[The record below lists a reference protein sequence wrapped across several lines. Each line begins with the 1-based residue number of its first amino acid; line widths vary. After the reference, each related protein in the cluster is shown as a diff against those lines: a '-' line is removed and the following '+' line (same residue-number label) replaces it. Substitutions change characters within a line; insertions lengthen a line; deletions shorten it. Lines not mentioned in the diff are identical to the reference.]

1 MEWVTVK
8 VSDGKPTG
16 SFKDLLKGLAIRG
29 IDKTGDTVLDLEFE
43 NVGKLTLFAPRAPY
57 NVKEDGIAPGFT
69 SIGLFASSLAIH
81 GYSLEFGMDGEII
94 EDVRV
99 LPEIVGKTLSMKAT
113 TRKNVKGGESQDYT
127 DWTVDAVEEATPKKG
142 RTAASTSFHPPGA
155 SEDLTGEWKVL
166 LAENLD
172 GGVTYDE
179 GGVVKLLGT
188 WVTDKTHKAALNKAR
203 STAFKA
209 MFAEGFLKGT
219 LSGFTLG

>member
-1 MEWVTVK
+1 MEWVAVK

-16 SFKDLLKGLAIRG
+16 SFKDRLKGLVIRG

-69 SIGLFASSLAIH
+69 SVGLLASSLAIH

-113 TRKNVKGGESQDYT
+113 TRKNVKGGETQDYT
-127 DWTVDAVEEATPKKG
+127 DWTVDAVEDVAPKGKAPG
-142 RTAASTSFHPPGA
+142 KTSSPQSGA
-155 SEDLTGEWKVL
+155 SEDLTDEWKIL
-166 LAENLD
+166 LAENLET
-172 GGVTYDE
+172 GVAYVEMD
-179 GGVVKLLGT
+179 VVKLLST
-188 WVTDKTHKAALNKAR
+188 WVPDKKKKVALNMAR
-203 STAFKA
+203 SAAFKT
-209 MFAEGFLKGT
+209 MFAEKFLTGT
-219 LSGFTLG
+219 LLGFTLG